1 MGRSKDL
8 FWEFVED
15 LNGCF
20 ECKFC
25 GSNFAMSATRIY
37 IYIYI
42 FFFLILYAKEM
53 FCFFYFHHV
62 IGYLLQLIGAK
73 WTIL

>member
-1 MGRSKDL
+1 MGRSKDW

-25 GSNFAMSATRIY
+25 GRNFAMSATRIKAHLARY
-37 IYIYI
+37 RGRDTEIC
-42 FFFLILYAKEM
+42 K
-53 FCFFYFHHV
+53 
-62 IGYLLQLIGAK
+62 K
-73 WTIL
+73 K